1 MAAGEERAGHC
12 DGAHLLHIAQWAARD
27 GDGSTGGVGG
37 DGESHRSSS
46 PLRVMG
52 GTVGHGRSGNGEVG
66 SGRGRKGARWERERC
81 EPGATKRLPRRSRGW
96 ATPMRGGEPASSG
109 AAATCHEAERWRL
122 LLAKKGVRER
132 RKKRKKKGG
141 ITAMWVPHV
150 ELVCQTK
157 SKRRISET
165 TLQNY
170 LGSQIAL
177 VLIVGES
184 RYLILRSIDMNH
196 IEAIVVGVKVN
207 LFIFARCGRDLCHAR
222 LQSGWIVFFFCFIR
236 LCLLRMVGK
245 FFLPTT
251 ENEVAY

>member
-1 MAAGEERAGHC
+1 MGPTYLTILPFSLPHVFSTVQQLGRWAVAAGEERAGRC
-12 DGAHLLHIAQWAARD
+12 DGAHLLHIAQWGASRWDNSGGRD

-52 GTVGHGRSGNGEVG
+52 GTAGHGRSGNGEVG

-96 ATPMRGGEPASSG
+96 ATPMHGGEPASSG

-170 LGSQIAL
+170 LGS
-177 VLIVGES
+177 
-184 RYLILRSIDMNH
+184 
-196 IEAIVVGVKVN
+196 
-207 LFIFARCGRDLCHAR
+207 
-222 LQSGWIVFFFCFIR
+222 
-236 LCLLRMVGK
+236 
-245 FFLPTT
+245 
-251 ENEVAY
+251 